1 MELYRWRQQ
10 TTFARRAPALIIWM
24 LSIQFLVSTE
34 VSAGEI
40 YKWVDE
46 QGRVQFSDT
55 APEAGTQAEAEKVI
69 IRPDINTVKGADV
82 SVSDYLQT
90 VQEKRQEAE
99 KLEAERQKPVV
110 MYSTTWCGVCKRA
123 RKYFVAN
130 NIPFSE
136 YDIEKS
142 ERGRKDYANLNGR
155 GVPVI
160 LVGKKRMDGFSLAR
174 FKQMYPH

>member
-1 MELYRWRQQ
+1 MKLYRRRQPA
-10 TTFARRAPALIIWM
+10 TSTRRALALIICM
-24 LSIQFLVSTE
+24 LTVHFVTSTE

-69 IRPDINTVKGADV
+69 IRPDINTIKGADV

-90 VQEKRQEAE
+90 VQEKREEVE

-142 ERGRKDYANLNGR
+142 ERGRKGYANLNGR
-155 GVPVI
+155 GVPII
-160 LVGKKRMDGFSLAR
+160 LVGKKRMDGFTSAG

>member
-1 MELYRWRQQ
+1 MLAVQ
-10 TTFARRAPALIIWM
+10 FVVPA
-24 LSIQFLVSTE
+24 E

-46 QGRVQFSDT
+46 RGRVRFSDT
-55 APEAGTQAEAEKVI
+55 APKADTQVEAEKVI
-69 IRPDINTVKGADV
+69 IRPDINTIKGADV

-99 KLEAERQKPVV
+99 KLAAERQKPVV
-110 MYSTTWCGVCKRA
+110 MYSTAWCGVCKRA
-123 RKYFVAN
+123 RQYFVAN

-155 GVPVI
+155 GVPI
-160 LVGKKRMDGFSLAR
+160 IMVGKKRMNGFSSAR
-174 FKQMYPH
+174 FKQMYSH